1 MTWIAPDGE
10 RFEKLDKDIIACYFS
25 EDDYE
30 DYLDEMDPEVPVLDS
45 YYGAGYILKRLSYGT
60 FKLRYYDELEYY
72 LEAPEDLGFEEVGS
86 KSVRSSRSPAGKR
99 GKPASRSVPAKPRKK
114 APAKRPSAR
123 RR

>member
-10 RFEKLDKDIIACYFS
+10 RFEKLDKDIIARYFT

-86 KSVRSSRSPAGKR
+86 KSTRSSRLVASGWLTGVIR
-99 GKPASRSVPAKPRKK
+99 PASSRYVLPPKPRYE
-114 APAKRPSAR
+114 AWRL
-123 RR
+123 